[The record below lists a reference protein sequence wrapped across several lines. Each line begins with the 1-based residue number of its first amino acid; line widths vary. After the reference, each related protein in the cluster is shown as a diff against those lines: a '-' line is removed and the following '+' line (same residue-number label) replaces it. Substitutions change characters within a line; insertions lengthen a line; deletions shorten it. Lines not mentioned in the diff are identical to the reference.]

1 MKQYIF
7 LSFFFISLLNVFA
20 QTDTLLLSNGD
31 EIIGEIKELD
41 KGILIIET
49 VYSDNDFEIEW
60 DKVRKLRSDQTF
72 IIILSD
78 GTRLHGGF
86 GPDPSDSS
94 MVIIDDINADV
105 IVDYYEIVFI
115 HPVKSDFL
123 GRLSA
128 SIDIGFTLTKANNLR
143 QFSSRSSLGYIADN
157 WGSAASYNKVNSR
170 QDSIADTKRTD
181 ASLGFKYL
189 LKNDWF
195 VMISSD
201 FLQNDEQELKLR
213 TNLKASFGHNM
224 TNTNKMVFSLSA
236 GLAWNIENFL
246 DEAGEPDRKSA
257 EGYFGVNLNLF
268 NMGDISLQT
277 KIDSYPGITERGR
290 FRVDFNFDLK
300 YDIPWDF
307 YIKIGYTHNFDNQP
321 VSGASNHDYVLQTT
335 FGWEL

>member
-1 MKQYIF
+1 MKHYIF
-7 LSFFFISLLNVFA
+7 LFFFFISFSNVFS

-31 EIIGEIKELD
+31 EIIGEIKDLD

-49 VYSDNDFEIEW
+49 DYSENDFEIEW
-60 DKVRKLRSDQTF
+60 DKVRRLRSDQTYM
-72 IIILSD
+72 ITLSD

-86 GPDPSDSS
+86 YPDPSDSS
-94 MVIIDDINADV
+94 MVIINDEEGDV
-105 IVDYYEIVFI
+105 VIDYYEIVFI
-115 HPVKSDFL
+115 KVIKSDFL
-123 GRLSA
+123 GRLTA

-143 QFSSRSSLGYIADN
+143 QFSSRSSLGYIAEN

-170 QDSIADTKRTD
+170 QDSIADTERTD
-181 ASLGFKYL
+181 ANLGFKYL

-201 FLQNDEQELKLR
+201 FLQNDELELKLR
-213 TNLKASFGHNM
+213 TNLKASFGHNI

-236 GLAWNIENFL
+236 GLAWNIENFIE
-246 DEAGEPDRKSA
+246 EAGEPDRNSA
-257 EGYFGVNLNLF
+257 EGYLGMNLNLF
-268 NMGDISLQT
+268 NMGDISLLT
-277 KIDSYPGITERGR
+277 KIDSYPGLTERGR

-321 VSGASNHDYVLQTT
+321 VAGAPSHDYVLQTT